1 MHRPQSARGGE
12 GSPRELAHATGLA
25 HEYVLR
31 RLAAERVP
39 DRLPLTA
46 LAVDDALEP
55 VEERLTSLQLREL
68 PSGLEERERAVVRA
82 HFGLGEPSGTL
93 EEIAAALG
101 VTAERVRQIEAR
113 ALEKVR
119 DAALF
124 TLPPVPPGWRAAP

>member
-1 MHRPQSARGGE
+1 MHRPQSARGGY

-25 HEYVLR
+25 HAHVLQL
-31 RLAAERVP
+31 LAAERVP

-46 LAVDDALEP
+46 LADDATLER

-68 PSGLEERERAVVRA
+68 PGGLEERQRAVVRA

-93 EEIAAALG
+93 EEIAGALG
-101 VTAERVRQIEAR
+101 VTAERAGQIEAR

-124 TLPPVPPGWRAAP
+124 TLPPVPPGRRAAP